1 MEKKKTIY
9 SESEKENLLFLGHII
24 RNIEIESDMTW
35 TKEIDKEIE
44 NFNIISYLFI
54 HLDNNWENAFVF
66 LVSELKV

>member
-9 SESEKENLLFLGHII
+9 SESEKENFLFLGHII